1 MVCILLKY
9 YISETLGGTE
19 DTSTRL
25 HTTLAPAISTAHTVD
40 RMFVFNSTSGV
51 RTLELKAM
59 DQADNYTIES
69 LTIEKSSQSAVWNNF
84 TVTRDSITAFMVNIN
99 VDVQITPTSPD
110 ELSQY
115 YFTFDRFDIPNP
127 ADYID
132 LRNNMDTAHWI
143 DNLQMVDHAQH
154 TELYVFVKTRDGFYT
169 KATAVIDN
177 SNAASLGTLQSV
189 DPAEGEIELNLPIK
203 RTSNRRNSYRIRA
216 RGNTAY

>member
-1 MVCILLKY
+1 NNNTSWNLHYSVKDKADNISNSVTYSFKIDNDLPIISDVSINNGLAKTIDDEVMVYANIKDNTSGVIQY

-25 HTTLAPAISTAHTVD
+25 HTTLAPAISPAHTVD
-40 RMFVFNSTSGV
+40 RMFVFNNTPGV

-69 LTIEKSSQSAVWNNF
+69 LTIEKSSQSAVWNSF
-84 TVTRDSITAFMVNIN
+84 TVTRDPVTAFMVNIS
-99 VDVQITPTSPD
+99 VDAQIVPD
-110 ELSQY
+110 NPDLLSQY
-115 YFTFDRFDIPNP
+115 YFTFDRFDIPDP

-154 TELYVFVKTRDGFYT
+154 TELYVF
-169 KATAVIDN
+169 
-177 SNAASLGTLQSV
+177 
-189 DPAEGEIELNLPIK
+189 
-203 RTSNRRNSYRIRA
+203 
-216 RGNTAY
+216 